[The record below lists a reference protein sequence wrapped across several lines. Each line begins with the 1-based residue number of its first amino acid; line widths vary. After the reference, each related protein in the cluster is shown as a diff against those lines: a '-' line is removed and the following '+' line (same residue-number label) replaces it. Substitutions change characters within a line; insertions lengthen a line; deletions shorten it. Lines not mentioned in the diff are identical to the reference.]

1 MVDWEQAFT
10 VGVVGFALVFFVLT
24 ILAVCMWMIGWIFNK
39 TGDVKFPIR
48 AKKLIKTDDNKNKPE
63 SVPEDK
69 FELTIDDSDRYE

>member
-1 MVDWEQAFT
+1 LGTGIYRWGGGLCACLF
-10 VGVVGFALVFFVLT
+10 
-24 ILAVCMWMIGWIFNK
+24 VCMWMIGWIFNK

-48 AKKLIKTDDNKNKPE
+48 AKKLIKTDNNKNKPE